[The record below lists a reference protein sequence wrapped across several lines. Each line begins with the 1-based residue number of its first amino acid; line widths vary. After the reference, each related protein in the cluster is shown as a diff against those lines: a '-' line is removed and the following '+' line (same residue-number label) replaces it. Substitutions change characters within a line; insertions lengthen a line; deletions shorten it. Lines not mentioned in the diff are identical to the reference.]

1 MSSRVYVSP
10 HMFAE
15 TAVSRYLAVFANPP
29 GKQPGFVHKMTVM
42 DLEAIMKLLSE
53 ERVRRGLS
61 LEEAARQAKWAN
73 ESIPRRLEYSGSNPT
88 LRSVQRYAQAIGVE
102 LSISIVGTR
111 VISFF
116 NHAGGVGKSSAA
128 RDLGYVLSSLG
139 FKVLLIDADPQANL
153 TAWLGVREEVALK
166 QTLYPPVMDEPNSL
180 SLLEPLEVHGLHLVP
195 SALELARLE
204 PQLIG
209 VIMGVTRLRTA
220 IRRLSGYDFVLI
232 DPPPS
237 LGQLSALAV
246 VASDHVVVPVPT
258 NVKGF
263 EGVKTVV
270 QMVQEFRQAA
280 PALELTMFLLTHF
293 DERTRHDRESEES
306 MREQLTSLAPVSS
319 PLRYRPAIYKDASL
333 AGLPV
338 PLHAPRGKADEEV
351 RTVAGEL
358 LEALEVKV
366 NV

>member
-1 MSSRVYVSP
+1 
-10 HMFAE
+10 
-15 TAVSRYLAVFANPP
+15 
-29 GKQPGFVHKMTVM
+29 MTVM
-42 DLEAIMKLLSE
+42 DLEAVMRLLSE
-53 ERVRRGLS
+53 ERVRRGFS
-61 LEEAARQAKWAN
+61 LEEVARQAGWAN
-73 ESIPRRLEYSGSNPT
+73 ESIPRRLEHSGSNPT
-88 LRSVQRYAQAIGVE
+88 LRSVQRYAQAVGTE
-102 LSISIVGTR
+102 LSISLIGTR

-153 TAWLGVREEVALK
+153 TAWLGVREEIPLK
-166 QTLYPPVMDEPNSL
+166 ETLYPAVMDGPHNL
-180 SLLEPLEVHGLHLVP
+180 SLPKPLEVHGLHLVP
-195 SALELARLE
+195 STLELARLE
-204 PQLIG
+204 AQLIG

-220 IRRLSGYDFVLI
+220 IRRLSGYDFVMI

-246 VASDHVVVPVPT
+246 IASDYVVVPVPT

-270 QMVQEFRQAA
+270 HMVQEFRQAA
-280 PALELTMFLLTHF
+280 PELALAMFLLTHF
-293 DERTRHDRESEES
+293 DERTRHDQESEES

-358 LEALEVKV
+358 LEVLEVKV